1 MTAKGRSAGQPVNA
15 SERRMFLSRRD
26 TLLGALALSASGPAG
41 AASARPMPSR
51 GFNLPGWVDKAD
63 GLAPGRDL
71 LEKLRQ
77 TGFETIRLPVDGDLI
92 VADSKTFPR
101 RLHEAIAELT
111 KLGFA
116 VMVDM
121 HPSADLHGAF
131 QKDATAAAVRVE
143 QAWTILRTVIA
154 DLPTATVYPELLN
167 EPPME
172 RSVWLGLRDRLAENV
187 RARCPLHTLI
197 WGPARFQG
205 TWEIEDT
212 PPLADQN
219 QIAAIHYYAPLAF
232 THQCQTWERSPLARV
247 SNLPFPATKTLPHIQ
262 QLITARRAAG
272 DPEVADL
279 IEKELAV
286 PWTTERISSDFKA
299 LQRWSEKAGCPVMVN
314 EFGVLNFCVDAKSRT
329 TWVRAVRQAA
339 EANRIGWTYW
349 ELDQGFG
356 FIRSRQSTAA
366 FDPSMITALLGR

>member
-1 MTAKGRSAGQPVNA
+1 MKGRSAGRPANVP
-15 SERRMFLSRRD
+15 RRGTALSRRE
-26 TLLGALALSASGPAG
+26 TLLGALALSASGHAS
-41 AASARPMPSR
+41 AAPARPMPSR
-51 GFNLPGWVDKAD
+51 GFNLPGWVDKAQ
-63 GLAPGRDL
+63 GLAPGRDV

-77 TGFETIRLPVDGDLI
+77 TGFETVRLPVDGDLI
-92 VADSKTFPR
+92 IADSKAFPR

-121 HPSADLHGAF
+121 HPSANLHGAF

-143 QAWTILRTVIA
+143 QAWAILRAVIA

-172 RSVWLGLRDRLAENV
+172 RTAWLGLRDRLAESV
-187 RARCPLHTLI
+187 RAKCPLHTLI

-205 TWEIEDT
+205 TWEIEHT

-232 THQCQTWERSPLARV
+232 THQCQTWEMSPLARI
-247 SNLPFPATKTLPHIQ
+247 SNLPFPATKTLPQIQ
-262 QLITARRAAG
+262 QLIAARRAAG
-272 DPEVADL
+272 DVEAADL

-286 PWTTERISSDFKA
+286 PWTTDRISSDFKA
-299 LQRWSEKAGCPVMVN
+299 LQRWSAKTACPVIVN

-329 TWVRAVRQAA
+329 TWVRSVRQAA

-356 FIRSRQSTAA
+356 FIRSRQSTAV
-366 FDPSMITALLGR
+366 FDTSMITALLGK